1 LRVRAAG
8 LKLFIVSINN
18 LQCRLCIGGSLRLN
32 NTLAARGLEE
42 LFSSCGFVS
51 VFGSGGK

>member
-1 LRVRAAG
+1 MYKCTKDSGA
-8 LKLFIVSINN
+8 
-18 LQCRLCIGGSLRLN
+18 

-51 VFGSGGK
+51 VLVLVGNRFWFYILMSLEDNTVVVLC